1 MARVIGSWRV
11 SDVAAIATR
20 LAQTSVGGSVQA
32 AIGERRCPDV
42 TRHPRLASARYREKK
57 WVNSWIER

>member
-1 MARVIGSWRV
+1 VACVIGSWRA

-20 LAQTSVGGSVQA
+20 RVRTSACGSVQA
-32 AIGERRCPDV
+32 AIGERRTPDV
-42 TRHPRLASARYREKK
+42 TRHPRLASTRYHEKK